1 MRVVYLFLFLFLT
14 LIPAAWC
21 DAQSLKNLDAKK
33 LKSIE
38 TSTPASLPQEPVVPK
53 ECSDAE
59 DEEIKGKVMSVTGES
74 QDISEP
80 GSGETKHLSY
90 IERFN
95 EKGNFIKQISFDS
108 EGNPSDITVYGWLD
122 GARVSKT
129 KSITYDYNPPPV
141 MAPPAAAKPATKP
154 RDVRISYSYTYK
166 YVEGKLSEM
175 QMYYND
181 GRPGMRYTYTRT
193 GNTLEKLAFDDKGQ
207 LNQKY
212 VYRLDKDG
220 NEVEDLRIDLTPQR
234 YYGDKKFIFKYDSF
248 DKNGNWT
255 KRTASQIHTVNGKE
269 IAKPAFVHFR
279 TFEYFK

>member
-1 MRVVYLFLFLFLT
+1 MRVVYLFLFLT
-14 LIPAAWC
+14 LIPAALC
-21 DAQSLKNLDAKK
+21 DAQSLKNLDSKM

-38 TSTPASLPQEPVVPK
+38 TSTPAPLPQEPVVPK

-59 DEEIKGKVMSVTGES
+59 DKEIKGRVMSVTGEA
-74 QDISEP
+74 QDISET
-80 GSGETKHLSY
+80 GSGEAKHLSY
-90 IERFN
+90 IESFN
-95 EKGNFIKQISFDS
+95 EKGHSLKRISFDYI
-108 EGNPSDITVYGWLD
+108 GNPSDITVYGWLD

-129 KSITYDYNPPPV
+129 NSITYDYNPPPA
-141 MAPPAAAKPATKP
+141 MAPPGSAKLAPKS

-166 YVEGKLSEM
+166 YVGGKLSEM

-181 GRPGMRYTYTRT
+181 GRAGMRYTYTRT

-248 DKNGNWT
+248 DKSGNWT
-255 KRTASQIHTVNGKE
+255 KRTASRIQTVNGKE

-279 TFEYFK
+279 TFEYSK